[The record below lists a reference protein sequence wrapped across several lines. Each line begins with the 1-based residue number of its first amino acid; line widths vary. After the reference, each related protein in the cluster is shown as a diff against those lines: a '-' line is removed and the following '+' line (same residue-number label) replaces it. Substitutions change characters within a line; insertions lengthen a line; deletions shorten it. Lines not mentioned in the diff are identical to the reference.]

1 MKKKSKQCG
10 RINCSKVDELKHEYS
25 SEIMHLTM
33 LDQENYFLISKDL
46 FAPMFFLFSSKL
58 PLEELC

>member
-1 MKKKSKQCG
+1 M
-10 RINCSKVDELKHEYS
+10 NCSKVDELKHEYS
-25 SEIMHLTM
+25 SETMHLTM
-33 LDQENYFLISKDL
+33 LDQENYFFISKGL